1 MDVKILLVDDNAELC
16 KQIKELLDG
25 ETIAGNTV
33 KVDYRT
39 DFDGACTA
47 LEEIDY
53 DVAVLDLFRGKPDEA
68 NADRPGEEVLE
79 QIKKSCFI
87 PVIFFTGLVKPIEH
101 LKSDIV
107 RVVRKGDSL
116 DALKTEI
123 QSVFESNLPLIR
135 RKLNTYIRES
145 LRSYFWDFVHPNWK
159 ILEGIKDD
167 VSLGYLIVRRLAT
180 SLSKEKIVNLLGDP
194 KISAD
199 KVHPMEF
206 YVYPPII
213 TEYETG
219 DILEESNNFYIML
232 TPSCDFMLRDGKRKA
247 EYALLAC
254 CIPLKDTDEYKKY
267 SENNNADNKN
277 KLTRLIEDR
286 RGDRFFFLPKAP
298 FIDNSVIDFQK
309 IRLVAFSDLNKLKK
323 IARLDDPYAQA
334 MSASFM
340 RYYNRIGSPDI
351 DSDLILNN
359 L

>member
-1 MDVKILLVDDNAELC
+1 MDVKILLVDDNEELC
-16 KQIKELLDG
+16 KQIQQLLND
-25 ETIAGNTV
+25 ENIADNTV
-33 KVDYRT
+33 KVEYKT
-39 DFDGACTA
+39 DFDGACNA
-47 LEEIDY
+47 LEETEY
-53 DVAVLDLFRGKPDEA
+53 DIAVLDLFRGKPEEK
-68 NADRPGEEVLE
+68 NADRPGEAVLE
-79 QIKKSCFI
+79 RIKKSCFI
-87 PVIFFTGLVKPIEH
+87 PVIFFTGLVKPVEH

-123 QSVFESNLPLIR
+123 QSVLESNLPLIR
-135 RKLNTYIRES
+135 KKLNIYIRES

-159 ILEGIKDD
+159 MLEEIKDD

-180 SLSKEKIVNLLGDP
+180 SLSKEKIVNLLGDS

-206 YVYPPII
+206 YVYPPV
-213 TEYETG
+213 TSEYETG
-219 DILEESNNFYIML
+219 DILEESKNIYVML
-232 TPSCDFMLRDGKRKA
+232 TPSCDFVLRDGKRRA

-254 CIPLKDTDEYKKY
+254 SLPLKETDEYKKY
-267 SENNNADNKN
+267 NENNKDR
-277 KLTRLIEDR
+277 LTRLIEDR

-298 FIDNSVIDFQK
+298 FIDNSVIDFQMV
-309 IRLVAFSDLNKLKK
+309 RLVSFTDLSKFKK
-323 IARLDDPYAQA
+323 IAKLDDPYAQA

-351 DSDLILNN
+351 DSTHILDN

>member
-1 MDVKILLVDDNAELC
+1 MDVKILLVDDNEELC

-33 KVDYRT
+33 KVNYRT

-68 NADRPGEEVLE
+68 NADRPGEEVLD

-135 RKLNTYIRES
+135 KKLNIYIRES

-159 ILEGIKDD
+159 MLKGIKDD

-213 TEYETG
+213 TEYEAG
-219 DILEESNNFYIML
+219 DILEKDKSFYVML
-232 TPSCDFMLRDGKRKA
+232 TPSCDFVLRDGKRKA
-247 EYALLAC
+247 ENALLAC
-254 CIPLKDTDEYKKY
+254 CIPLKEAEEYKKY
-267 SENNNADNKN
+267 IENNTNNKDR
-277 KLTRLIEDR
+277 LTRLIENR
-286 RGDRFFFLPKAP
+286 RGDRYFFLPKAP
-298 FIDNSVIDFQK
+298 FIDNSVLDFQK
-309 IRLVAFSDLNKLKK
+309 VRLVAFDDLSKFKK
-323 IARLDDPYAQA
+323 IAGLDDPYAQS

-351 DSDLILNN
+351 DADHILNN